1 MATPSRDVPVIAL
14 RENYFFSK
22 SIKAIARNHSF
33 NIQVHGWR
41 ARVLNQCIPAFSD
54 EYVPN
59 GHPRLKKGAFPKLH
73 WLFLGLLTG
82 KISFVMF
89 QGLKKGWKLYPEKKK
104 GALVVNFRKKRKT
117 TLGKKPRRLKNLS

>member
-1 MATPSRDVPVIAL
+1 MVTASRNVQVIAL
-14 RENYFFSK
+14 RENYFFPK
-22 SIKAIARNHSF
+22 SIRAITGNNSF
-33 NIQVHGWR
+33 NIHVHGWR
-41 ARVLNQCIPAFSD
+41 ARVLIQCVPAFSD

-59 GHPRLKKGAFPKLH
+59 GHPRLKKGKFPKLH

-104 GALVVNFRKKRKT
+104 GALVVSFRKKRKT
-117 TLGKKPRRLKNLS
+117 ARKKSAAV